1 MKHTPSARLLRRQA
15 LLSIYINERLTQL
28 EQHPDTEAET
38 FYREIQQAMGQAG
51 ICWAETQVES
61 TPLLS
66 GIAAATITMVPDT
79 AAVEDMVVAEPVID
93 TAKKA
98 EDILKQI
105 RLRQSAAAAMDTAEP
120 DYTAAITGGTDVNSQ
135 V

>member
-1 MKHTPSARLLRRQA
+1 MKHTPAARSLRRQA

-38 FYREIQQAMGQAG
+38 FYREIQQAMARAG
-51 ICWAETQVES
+51 ICWAEPLTES

-79 AAVEDMVVAEPVID
+79 DTAVDIAVAEEPVE
-93 TAKKA
+93 TA
-98 EDILKQI
+98 E
-105 RLRQSAAAAMDTAEP
+105 SAEP
-120 DYTAAITGGTDVNSQ
+120 DYTAAITGGTDVNSK

>member
-1 MKHTPSARLLRRQA
+1 MKHTPAARLLRRQA

-38 FYREIQQAMGQAG
+38 FYREIQQAMAQAG
-51 ICWAETQVES
+51 ICWAEPQVES

-79 AAVEDMVVAEPVID
+79 DTAVDIAVAEPAVI
-93 TAKKA
+93 
-98 EDILKQI
+98 
-105 RLRQSAAAAMDTAEP
+105 DTAEP
-120 DYTAAITGGTDVNSQ
+120 DYTAAITGGTDVNSK